1 MAFKFNASASG
12 SEADIQITGVIGD
25 DFWSEEPCTTE
36 MVRKALGQAPNAKL
50 IKAFVDTDG
59 GDVWQGFGIYQALL
73 EHPARVEVT
82 VGARAQSC
90 GSLIAMAGDSVSM
103 HETSKLLV
111 HNPWS
116 IMAGDA
122 AKLEKRAKD
131 LRNLEDSFVTAYASR
146 SGMSEEDTRKL
157 MDEDR
162 LMSAA
167 EAKTLGFCTDIR
179 KAPKKGDSASAMSD
193 QELTDA
199 MSKLRNKVQASA
211 TALRIAAMSP
221 PQPTNEPPAPLPAEA
236 AREKTMPQ
244 LAVVLAALCLA
255 EGVSDNEATVSI
267 NALKSAKGE
276 RDKLLEAVGA
286 KSTDEA
292 VGLVKALSEKA
303 ALADASAKQ
312 LADNKAKA
320 LADKKTALI
329 VAASTP
335 AKSRDVDPSNPH
347 AGKLTPAL
355 KGWAEASSIETLEGF
370 LAGAPVVLVGDGVRE
385 PTHATGGNGG
395 TVVLSHNGKT
405 FAQMPPKA
413 RAELKKD
420 NPELYASMRQTWI
433 DSGSPAAATN

>member
-1 MAFKFNASASG
+1 
-12 SEADIQITGVIGD
+12 
-25 DFWSEEPCTTE
+25 
-36 MVRKALGQAPNAKL
+36 
-50 IKAFVDTDG
+50 
-59 GDVWQGFGIYQALL
+59 
-73 EHPARVEVT
+73 
-82 VGARAQSC
+82 
-90 GSLIAMAGDSVSM
+90 MAGDSISM

-146 SGMSEEDTRKL
+146 SGMSEKETRKL

-162 LMSAA
+162 LMSAS

-179 KAPKKGDSASAMSD
+179 KAPKKDSSTSAMSD
-193 QELTDA
+193 TELTDS
-199 MSKLRNKVQASA
+199 MSKLRNKAQASA

-221 PQPTNEPPAPLPAEA
+221 PQPNDEPPALPAETA
-236 AREKTMPQ
+236 KETTMPQ

-255 EGVSDNEATVSI
+255 EGVSDSEATTSI

-286 KSTDEA
+286 KSADEA

-312 LADNKAKA
+312 LADNQAKA
-320 LADKKTALI
+320 IADKKSAMIL
-329 VAASTP
+329 AASTP